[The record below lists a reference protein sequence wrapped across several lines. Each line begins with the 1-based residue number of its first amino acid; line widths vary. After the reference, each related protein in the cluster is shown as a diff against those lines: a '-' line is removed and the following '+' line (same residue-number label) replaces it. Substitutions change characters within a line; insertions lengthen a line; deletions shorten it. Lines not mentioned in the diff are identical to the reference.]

1 MTEPHPYEL
10 PVMKLTTSKTF
21 RDKNGNDIKLSGVYV
36 YWFVADGK
44 LATDHFDRMW
54 MMTRGLLT
62 EGELQRWAYITYF
75 AICQPG
81 MEDETFT
88 KMSEFIA
95 ESVPKFQTTTGPP
108 KS

>member
-1 MTEPHPYEL
+1 
-10 PVMKLTTSKTF
+10 
-21 RDKNGNDIKLSGVYV
+21 
-36 YWFVADGK
+36 
-44 LATDHFDRMW
+44 

-62 EGELQRWAYITYF
+62 EGELQRWSYITYF

-81 MEDETFT
+81 MEDETFS

-95 ESVPKFQTTTGPP
+95 DSVPKFQTTTGPP